1 MLFDILQID
10 HDFILAAA
18 NAPGLPPE
26 RRARHSQGSETKSA
40 PSTLAVIAAFVIATR
55 RGVECPLRVGDGTW
69 AGSGAFARHCVSLVT
84 ASSTMRPSKSWTAR
98 SA

>member
-1 MLFDILQID
+1 MLFDILQTD

-18 NAPGLPPE
+18 NAPGLPTE
-26 RRARHSQGSETKSA
+26 RRAWHSQVSETKSA
-40 PSTLAVIAAFVIATR
+40 PPTLAVMAAFVIAAR
-55 RGVECPLRVGDGTW
+55 RGIECPQRLLDGTW
-69 AGSGAFARHCVSLVT
+69 AGSGAFAPHCVSLVT

>member
-1 MLFDILQID
+1 MLFDILQTD

-26 RRARHSQGSETKSA
+26 RRAWHSEVSGTKSA
-40 PSTLAVIAAFVIATR
+40 PPTVAVMAAIVIAA
-55 RGVECPLRVGDGTW
+55 RGGVKCPLRVGDGPW
-69 AGSGAFARHCVSLVT
+69 AGSGPIARHCVSLVT